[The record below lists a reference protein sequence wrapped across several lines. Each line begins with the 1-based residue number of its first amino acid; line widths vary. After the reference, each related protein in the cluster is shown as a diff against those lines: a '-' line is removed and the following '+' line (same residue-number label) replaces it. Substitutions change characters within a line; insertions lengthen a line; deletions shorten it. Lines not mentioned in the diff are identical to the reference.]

1 MMWVSQKRRSQ
12 TGLIAAVVIAV
23 AVVDQAVKQLMLTVL
38 TEGVPHYVIGDWF
51 RFTLLFNPGAA
62 FSIGGEGSTWLF
74 TTIQLA
80 FVLGVAIAAPRIHNT
95 GQALGL
101 ALIAGGALGNF
112 ADRIF
117 RDPGFWFGHVVDY
130 ISVGSFAVFNIA
142 DAAITCGVIIFI
154 VAMLIAER
162 RAENE

>member
-1 MMWVSQKRRSQ
+1 MAE
-12 TGLIAAVVIAV
+12 TIVV
-23 AVVDQAVKQLMLTVL
+23 QPT
-38 TEGVPHYVIGDWF
+38 
-51 RFTLLFNPGAA
+51 
-62 FSIGGEGSTWLF
+62 
-74 TTIQLA
+74 
-80 FVLGVAIAAPRIHNT
+80 AAPRIHNT

-142 DAAITCGVIIFI
+142 DAAITCGVVIFI
-154 VAMLIAER
+154 GAMLLAER